1 MFATARKFCSES
13 SAKVVNAARSH
24 KAEVVTATG
33 TGLAA
38 ANDLVFAAGPDF
50 TTLTTGIDFGTAAT
64 AIMAVGV
71 AVAAALIALRGT
83 RMVLSAIGGR

>member
-1 MFATARKFCSES
+1 MFAKVKSYCSEV
-13 SAKVVNAARSH
+13 SAKVVNAARAH

-38 ANDLVFAAGPDF
+38 VNEMVFAAGPDF
-50 TTLTTGIDFGTAAT
+50 STLTAGIDFGTAAT